1 MAFTDWWY
9 NSRPV
14 TLDSTIT
21 SSQLGTDSV
30 GTAQIEADAVGT
42 AEIADN
48 AVTVDAVGSNLWAF
62 IPGEASIVQSSK
74 SSDNEWYVTVQL
86 RDADGTK
93 YTKAMPVRVYL
104 GTTAAA
110 GSAVSSTSF
119 GSFLVATSANVA
131 MTSGTAFTS
140 TLAGIVTTT
149 HLANVD
155 YDFLTDSSG
164 YLTLCCE
171 LATDAAST
179 DVLHVVWAGGAYR
192 ASSSQIIGSSSV
204 TTA

>member
-1 MAFTDWWY
+1 MAFTDWWM
-9 NSRPV
+9 RGQPALV
-14 TLDSTIT
+14 LDSTIT
-21 SSQLGTDSV
+21 SSQLGSGSV
-30 GTAQIEADAVGT
+30 GSSALAADAV
-42 AEIADN
+42 APEDVSPN
-48 AVTVDAVGSNLWAF
+48 VWAF

-86 RDADGTK
+86 RDADGTA
-93 YTKAMPVRVYL
+93 YPRVMPVRVYL

-110 GSAVSSTSF
+110 GSAVASTSF